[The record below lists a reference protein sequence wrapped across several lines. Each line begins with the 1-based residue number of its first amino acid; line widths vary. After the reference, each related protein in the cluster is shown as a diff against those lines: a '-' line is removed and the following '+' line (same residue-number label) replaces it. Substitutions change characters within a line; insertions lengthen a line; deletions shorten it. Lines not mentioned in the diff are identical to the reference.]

1 MSSDVSALRR
11 VLAADP
17 LAATEQIR
25 HQLPDL
31 QMSDATIDVFRYRI
45 VRLLVDMSEAGHL
58 TERGHR
64 LLPRLK
70 RWARD
75 YERRHDSGFLEGLSV
90 AWGVVERGGEGSSPK
105 PLAEYIAAEP
115 LTDDARLVL
124 ADFISRLPSRMPHG
138 VRGEGKTKRDA
149 ITQGEHRVA
158 RRVQDR
164 LRQWREQHEKAK
176 VPAGLTEQYIGEE
189 MDEEMDANP
198 ERVLWRAEGLRGRS
212 MVQVRLLLKNP
223 ARLK

>member
-31 QMSDATIDVFRYRI
+31 QMSDATIEVFRYRI

-58 TERGHR
+58 TERGYQ

-75 YERRHDSGFLEGLSV
+75 HERQHDSGFLEALSL
-90 AWGVVERGGEGSSPK
+90 AWGVVERGGEGASPK

-115 LTDDARLVL
+115 LTMNEQKLLAEFIRL
-124 ADFISRLPSRMPHG
+124 LPSSMPQG
-138 VRGEGKTKRDA
+138 VRGEGKTERDA
-149 ITQGEHRVA
+149 TTQGEHRVA
-158 RRVQDR
+158 RRVRDR
-164 LRQWREQHEKAK
+164 LRQWREQHEKTK
-176 VPAGLTEQYIGEE
+176 VPAGLTDQYVGEE
-189 MDEEMDANP
+189 IDADP
-198 ERVLWRAEGLRGRS
+198 EHVLWQGEGRRARS
-212 MVQVRLLLKNP
+212 IVQVRLLLKNP
-223 ARLK
+223 ARLR